1 MRLTDAVG
9 IAVLLA
15 MFAVS
20 GVSET
25 CAAAEPKEP
34 KEPKDPKELRSLA
47 ESSDSG
53 VAAPTATAP
62 KKTKKKSAAPKMRV
76 SAGGF
81 IASGMTDAPSAVFG
95 FGGGFA
101 YRILRNIEAEASLT
115 SFGYILDYAAVTTTV
130 EITDMAIN
138 ADGIYRIPL
147 TPNIHLRGRGGA
159 GMHIFSAKVAGEG
172 SRSSGLTSQ
181 SKNILAI
188 NLGGG
193 LEMSF
198 GNFFIAADIRKPIL
212 MEKLEAVGDISF
224 LICGEAGMRF

>member
-34 KEPKDPKELRSLA
+34 KEPRVLG
-47 ESSDSG
+47 ESGESG
-53 VAAPTATAP
+53 VAAPTA
-62 KKTKKKSAAPKMRV
+62 KKTKKKSAAPKIRV

-115 SFGYILDYAAVTTTV
+115 SFGYILDYAAAVTTL

-159 GMHIFSAKVAGEG
+159 GMHIFSAKVTGEG

-212 MEKLEAVGDISF
+212 MEKIETVGDISF
-224 LICGEAGMRF
+224 LMCGEVGMRF